1 MSFTCWQV
9 SFLMPYK
16 YMLSH
21 ALRYEILRRKEKEK
35 LQLQKELFSNIT
47 KLKYVGEKFHFEIVL
62 KI

>member
-1 MSFTCWQV
+1 
-9 SFLMPYK
+9 MPYK